1 NTSIIF
7 GIIEAYLQP
16 SDPNHL
22 SNEEIF
28 DDTLLQ
34 ACPFV
39 KIIGLFP
46 TATYIPN
53 DNSASTNDR
62 IYSISIYEP
71 NLESLLFPHL
81 FPNARSNENR
91 LETHDNNMPIDYQ
104 EGGGIIDDLELKRRL
119 DRIKDTLSGTAQGG
133 KQKLGLDKIDKYAIK
148 LQQYQEMSDTN
159 SVESLNTETSNV
171 EPLSTETNNV

>member
-39 KIIGLFP
+39 
-46 TATYIPN
+46 N
-53 DNSASTNDR
+53 
-62 IYSISIYEP
+62 ISIYEP